1 MEDWYTIFNGGI
13 WWAYLSIGN
22 HFCVHLEVEY
32 FLCKLA
38 SHGNFGT
45 QLVWTGTAAW
55 DWPLY
60 HGQAW
65 FALSLGVT
73 LAWKKLTNCQCWSST
88 YITFRLKPGSRIV
101 TCSWYFL
108 LSHSSL
114 GMWRYLFFFPP
125 YSVISVR
132 LFACYWESTNTW
144 AWNQLFTCDFGH
156 MTFLWFFSFSK
167 SHCLTKILFTDLLLT
182 NSSVPFMDSILHSHQ
197 GFLWTLVVLNVLKWN
212 FDIPW
217 VFI

>member
-1 MEDWYTIFNGGI
+1 MGFQWLAWKTGSLYLMVVLDEHTCQQVIIF
-13 WWAYLSIGN
+13 ACFRS
-22 HFCVHLEVEY
+22 Y

-38 SHGNFGT
+38 SHGYFSLFVFLFFLSSNAQSSPDTKQVHPTCLDCDFS
-45 QLVWTGTAAW
+45 AW
-55 DWPLY
+55 DWLLY

-156 MTFLWFFSFSK
+156 MTFLWFF
-167 SHCLTKILFTDLLLT
+167 
-182 NSSVPFMDSILHSHQ
+182 PFQNLI
-197 GFLWTLVVLNVLKWN
+197 V
-212 FDIPW
+212 
-217 VFI
+217 